1 MSSNALPSWD
11 VLTKHAVFPSGNHDE
26 VARLNFLTH
35 LNVHLSNQI
44 LPGVKTAYDKQVKP
58 AIIAQTG
65 SEPTSRHDV
74 RKHMLN
80 NGYFQMWSALRRNT
94 MEMRHQAARS
104 QVLGQIEN
112 IVEKVDKACEGNAN
126 IQLDSSV
133 SIPPNVGSVDIHC
146 QPGCYYQEYFENDV
160 TVAASYDLGL
170 FVTTA
175 GLLGALSDGGGQGI
189 ANWLKT
195 QHPDFS
201 PKRILDIGC
210 TVGHN
215 ALPLAQHFPDAQV
228 IAVDVARPSLRYAH
242 ARAASLG
249 IENIQFVQANAEEL
263 SQYDDGSFDLITTSM
278 FLHELS
284 HQSLPKILKT
294 IHRLLADGGLN
305 LHLEQPQ
312 YAGMDVYQQFIRD
325 WDTYFNNEPYWGPMH
340 ELDLAKVFAECGFD
354 PNDLFDVG
362 VVSKVDEKIFGKPK
376 SDGEDYGRSPVWNA
390 IGLWKG
396 QSANNGAK
404 KSAKNSAKKNA
415 NMSENAA

>member
-1 MSSNALPSWD
+1 MSSNDALPSWD
-11 VLTKHAVFPSGNHDE
+11 VLTKHDVFPEANHDE

-35 LNVHLSNQI
+35 LNVHLSAQI
-44 LPGVKTAYDKQVKP
+44 LPGVKTAFEKQVEPK
-58 AIIAQTG
+58 IIAETG
-65 SEPTSRHDV
+65 SKPESRHQV
-74 RKHMLN
+74 RKYMLE

-104 QVLGQIEN
+104 QVLRQIEG
-112 IVEKVDKACEGNAN
+112 IVGKVDTACQNDN
-126 IQLDSSV
+126 NLVLDD
-133 SIPPNVGSVDIHC
+133 SITIPDNVGAVDIHC
-146 QPGCYYQEYFENDV
+146 QPGCYYKEYFDNDV

-195 QHPDFS
+195 QYPNFA
-201 PKRILDIGC
+201 PKRILDLGC
-210 TVGHN
+210 TIGHN
-215 ALPLAQHFPDAQV
+215 AVPLAEHFPDAEV

-242 ARAASLG
+242 ARAKSLG
-249 IENIQFVQANAEEL
+249 IDNIQFVQANAEDL

-340 ELDLAKVFAECGFD
+340 DLDLKQIFQTCGFNPD
-354 PNDLFDVG
+354 DMFDIG
-362 VVSKVDEKIFGKPK
+362 VVSKVDEKIFGKPT
-376 SDGEDYGRSPVWNA
+376 SETEDYGRSPIWNA
-390 IGLWKG
+390 LGIWKG
-396 QSANNGAK
+396 KPVNVSE
-404 KSAKNSAKKNA
+404 KSA
-415 NMSENAA
+415 